1 MSVRGGLSEELM
13 PLQPQG
19 RVRREAKRWGQSMAQ
34 RGQPLRGHTR
44 KRQLSASDFRNWN
57 LKYGGDGGGRGAVVR
72 GFGEQEIETV
82 TLYHVC
88 TCTELDLLSVVTT
101 R

>member
-1 MSVRGGLSEELM
+1 M
-13 PLQPQG
+13 
-19 RVRREAKRWGQSMAQ
+19 GQSMLQ
-34 RGQPLRGHTR
+34 RRQPLRGHTR

-57 LKYGGDGGGRGAVVR
+57 LKYGGDGGGGGGGGGAVVR
-72 GFGEQEIETV
+72 GFGEQGIETV

>member
-1 MSVRGGLSEELM
+1 MVG
-13 PLQPQG
+13 
-19 RVRREAKRWGQSMAQ
+19 MA
-34 RGQPLRGHTR
+34 GAG
-44 KRQLSASDFRNWN
+44 A
-57 LKYGGDGGGRGAVVR
+57 GAGGAVVR
-72 GFGEQEIETV
+72 GFGEQGIETV